1 MSTILQ
7 DIMGMIK
14 RRLFISTPSDEDFF
28 FISKK
33 TTSVKKELKPE
44 PEADSNLI
52 KAKDLKSYVIQDTK
66 FIIPRLIEGS
76 GGDVFDLTA
85 CDDWMV
91 YLKHTGVGNA
101 TYQVLLPDATSATYK
116 YRVIRFISDASMQ
129 GSNHAELV
137 TFNGQDIDESSSNYQ
152 INQHFEGITLWS
164 DGTRWIV
171 IQAKAH

>member
-52 KAKDLKSYVIQDTK
+52 KAKDLKSYVLEGTK
-66 FIIPRLIEGS
+66 FIIPRVIEGS
-76 GGDVFDLTA
+76 TGDQLDLTA

-91 YLKHTGVGNA
+91 YLKHTRDSNGDYN
-101 TYQVLLPDATSATYK
+101 VLLPDATSATYK
-116 YRVIRFISDASMQ
+116 YRVIRFISDYTID
-129 GSNHAELV
+129 GSHKAFLVPFNNQTIDGSPNDYPINQPYEGV
-137 TFNGQDIDESSSNYQ
+137 TFWSNGTE
-152 INQHFEGITLWS
+152 
-164 DGTRWIV
+164 WIV